1 MNSIWLLAIGSVVVV
16 SLISLIGISTLLLN
30 RKLLSKA
37 IFVLVALSV
46 GALFGDVFIHILPE
60 IYETGVSPEVTALWV
75 IGGML
80 VFFVLEKFFRWEHH
94 HPTTSGDLAVPVS
107 ESSRKPLGYLN
118 LTADAA
124 HNLIDGIAIG
134 IAYLV
139 SPPVG
144 LATTVAVILH
154 EIPQEI
160 GDFGVLLHAGF
171 SAKKALLLNLL
182 SSLLAVVGVLAALII
197 GSQMELASPY
207 ILALAAGGFI
217 YIAGSDLVPEL
228 HKTSGLKIAFIQFGA
243 IVTGVGLM
251 LLLTLIEQ

>member
-1 MNSIWLLAIGSVVVV
+1 MTSPWLLAIGSVAIV
-16 SLISLIGISTLLLN
+16 SLISLIGIFTLLL
-30 RKLLSKA
+30 RRQILSKA
-37 IFVLVALSV
+37 VFVLVALSV
-46 GALFGDVFIHILPE
+46 GALFGDVFIHVLPE
-60 IYETGVSPEVTALWV
+60 VYESGLSPQAMALWV

-80 VFFVLEKFFRWEHH
+80 IFFVLEKFFRWSHH
-94 HPTTSGDLAVPVS
+94 HPAGPEAEALDHL
-107 ESSRKPLGYLN
+107 ESAQEPLGYLN
-118 LTADAA
+118 LAADGV

-144 LATTVAVILH
+144 VATTLAVILH

-171 SAKKALLLNLL
+171 SVKKALLLNLL
-182 SSLLAVVGVLAALII
+182 SALLAVVGVVTALVI
-197 GSQMELASPY
+197 GNQLEGATPY

-228 HKTSGLKIAFIQFGA
+228 HKSVGAKTAMIQLGA
-243 IVTGVGLM
+243 IVVGVSLM
-251 LLLTLIEQ
+251 LLLTLLE